1 MSLMKKL
8 LATIILSLCFITP
21 SQADDIRDFQ
31 IEGISVGDS
40 LLDHYNITEINAQLK
55 KIKSTYTSN
64 KFIRNEFRIKG
75 NSIYDQIR
83 VHYRNDKTY
92 EIVELA
98 GIIFYRNNTI
108 DECYAKRN
116 EIAKDI
122 ATLFPSAKKK
132 KERWKSKQF
141 QGSIFEKTRLKLN
154 SGETNIICRDWS
166 KKIEEKYRWI
176 DNLSVSIRSQEY
188 VNWLTYEAYK

>member
-1 MSLMKKL
+1 MLHKSH
-8 LATIILSLCFITP
+8 
-21 SQADDIRDFQ
+21 DDIREFQ
-31 IEGISVGDS
+31 IEGMSIGDS

-92 EIVELA
+92 EIVLA
-98 GIIFYRNNTI
+98 GIIMYRNNTI

-116 EIAKDI
+116 EIAK
-122 ATLFPSAKKK
+122 
-132 KERWKSKQF
+132 E
-141 QGSIFEKTRLKLN
+141 
-154 SGETNIICRDWS
+154 
-166 KKIEEKYRWI
+166 
-176 DNLSVSIRSQEY
+176 
-188 VNWLTYEAYK
+188 